1 MTKVHVKNYAHYFE
15 LSSKPNVNILDI
27 IVSMWK
33 HVFEIIVNSN
43 GGMNIQYGIGKV
55 FGYRERIYDMGMNA
69 HFSPRQSN
77 IPHATPYYGHGK
89 S

>member
-1 MTKVHVKNYAHYFE
+1 
-15 LSSKPNVNILDI
+15 
-27 IVSMWK
+27 
-33 HVFEIIVNSN
+33 
-43 GGMNIQYGIGKV
+43 MNIQYGIGKV